1 MGRAGYDDKN
11 LLVLV
16 ASRIAVLAPMT
27 FLLAGIQLR
36 AQAVAPPA
44 AIAQSSAAAP
54 APHFTFDVVSI
65 KPSGP
70 SNGPGGYYQTGYSSI
85 HLPLYWTVF
94 RAYFSSHHK
103 GNQIV
108 GMPEWMMSDPYD
120 IIARVDEADLPA
132 WMSLSYAQRREPES
146 RMLQQ
151 LLADRLKL
159 VAHMVPAEVDGY
171 ILVVGKHGSLLTP
184 TKPGE
189 TYPAGAKDGW
199 DGAKIVNASS
209 DNNNTMSFFNSTVED
224 LADILSWAWPI
235 IDRTNL
241 TGRSNLT
248 GRYDFT
254 FRRLKLPVDADG
266 KRIPN
271 PQPYDLWD
279 LSATGLEIKPAKIPT
294 QNLVIDHIER
304 PSPN

>member
-1 MGRAGYDDKN
+1 M
-11 LLVLV
+11 L
-16 ASRIAVLAPMT
+16 
-27 FLLAGIQLR
+27 FLLAAIPLR
-36 AQAVAPPA
+36 AQAVAPPTA
-44 AIAQSSAAAP
+44 VKQQSAATP

-65 KPSGP
+65 KPSG
-70 SNGPGGYYQTGYSSI
+70 STYGQGGYFETGYSSI

-94 RAYFSSHHK
+94 RAYFSSHHQ
-103 GNQIV
+103 GNKII
-108 GMPEWMMSDPYD
+108 GLPAWANEENYD
-120 IIARVDEADLPA
+120 IIARVDEPDIPA
-132 WMSLSYAQRREPES
+132 WMNLPYPQRREPES

-159 VAHMVPAEVDGY
+159 VAHLVPAEVDGY

-189 TYPAGAKDGW
+189 TYPSGAKDGW
-199 DGAKIVNASS
+199 DGAKIVPASS

-224 LADILSWAWPI
+224 LAEILSWAWPI
-235 IDRTNL
+235 VDRTNL
-241 TGRSNLT
+241 A

-254 FRRLKLPVDADG
+254 FRRIELPRDADG

-271 PQPYDLWD
+271 PEPYDLWD
-279 LSATGLEIKPAKIPT
+279 ISATGLEIKPAKLPT